1 VSAPDRIDTLISAGT
16 RIGGNVA
23 FSGGLRIDGEVTGD
37 VVARPGNP
45 SVLVIGREGRVRGD
59 IRAARVLVNGVVT
72 GSICATEL
80 LELQPCA
87 RVAGELRYAALEIH
101 RGAVIEAA
109 LKHEVPVAAPAAASA
124 RSRIAPEPSGVPAA
138 SPA

>member
-1 VSAPDRIDTLISAGT
+1 MSGPDRIDTLISAGT
-16 RIGGNVA
+16 RIGGNIA

-37 VVARPGNP
+37 VVARPGSP

-59 IRAARVLVNGVVT
+59 VRAARVLVNGVVT

-80 LELQPCA
+80 LEVQPCA

-109 LKHEVPVAAPAAASA
+109 LKHAAPVPA
-124 RSRIAPEPSGVPAA
+124 IAGAKPRDPPEPALVPAA

>member
-1 VSAPDRIDTLISAGT
+1 MSAPDRIDTLISAGT

-37 VVARPGNP
+37 VMARPGNP

-59 IRAARVLVNGVVT
+59 LRAARVLVNGVVT

-101 RGAVIEAA
+101 RGAVIEAG
-109 LKHEVPVAAPAAASA
+109 LQHEAPARAAA
-124 RSRIAPEPSGVPAA
+124 AAQPRDPPEPALAAAA